1 MTTKLDQGTY
11 TYVAV
16 ELLQEGNEKKNKKER
31 KTRGKWDGEY
41 SIGKHIDNALL
52 RYTEKDR

>member
-31 KTRGKWDGEY
+31 KTRGK
-41 SIGKHIDNALL
+41 
-52 RYTEKDR
+52 

>member
-1 MTTKLDQGTY
+1 MIERSERERERERLRMTTKLDQGTY

-31 KTRGKWDGEY
+31 KTRGK
-41 SIGKHIDNALL
+41 
-52 RYTEKDR
+52 